1 MKEQLHC
8 PNGMPKKDD
17 TNPITNVKGRL
28 TLFPA

>member
-17 TNPITNVKGRL
+17 TNPTANMRGWS